1 MNWKTKEKLT
11 KAMTKIYG
19 QDFIDMRIEED
30 EEYFY
35 IATSLVT
42 EQMLLETR
50 IDSGVIMAEDFL
62 DEIMTAP
69 PKVPLKLQVVPND
82 ENSMQ
87 INVYY
92 GAKWVE
98 MDDAFTQTWSDKLAD
113 MVKGMKGGLKQW
125 P

>member
-42 EQMLLETR
+42 EQMLLETLSL
-50 IDSGVIMAEDFL
+50 IHI
-62 DEIMTAP
+62 
-69 PKVPLKLQVVPND
+69 
-82 ENSMQ
+82 
-87 INVYY
+87 
-92 GAKWVE
+92 
-98 MDDAFTQTWSDKLAD
+98 
-113 MVKGMKGGLKQW
+113 
-125 P
+125 

>member
-30 EEYFY
+30 AEYLY

-50 IDSGVIMAEDFL
+50 IETGFIMQN
-62 DEIMTAP
+62 T
-69 PKVPLKLQVVPND
+69 
-82 ENSMQ
+82 S
-87 INVYY
+87 
-92 GAKWVE
+92 
-98 MDDAFTQTWSDKLAD
+98 
-113 MVKGMKGGLKQW
+113 
-125 P
+125 

>member
-1 MNWKTKEKLT
+1 MQ
-11 KAMTKIYG
+11 Y
-19 QDFIDMRIEED
+19 
-30 EEYFY
+30 
-35 IATSLVT
+35 
-42 EQMLLETR
+42 
-50 IDSGVIMAEDFL
+50 
-62 DEIMTAP
+62 
-69 PKVPLKLQVVPND
+69 

>member
-11 KAMTKIYG
+11 KAMTKIYC
-19 QDFIDMRIEED
+19 QYFIDMRIEED

-50 IDSGVIMAEDFL
+50 IETGFIMAEDFL
-62 DEIMTAP
+62 DENMTAP

>member
-1 MNWKTKEKLT
+1 MNWKTKEILT
-11 KAMTKIYG
+11 KAMTKIYC
-19 QDFIDMRIEED
+19 QYFIDMRIEED

-50 IDSGVIMAEDFL
+50 IETGFIMAEDFL
-62 DEIMTAP
+62 DENMTAP

>member
-50 IDSGVIMAEDFL
+50 IETGFIMAEDFL
-62 DEIMTAP
+62 DENMTAP

-98 MDDAFTQTWSDKLAD
+98 MDDAFTQPWSDKLAD

>member
-19 QDFIDMRIEED
+19 QDFIDKRIEED

-50 IDSGVIMAEDFL
+50 IETGFIMAEDFL
-62 DEIMTAP
+62 DENMTAP

-98 MDDAFTQTWSDKLAD
+98 MDEAFTQTWSDKLAD